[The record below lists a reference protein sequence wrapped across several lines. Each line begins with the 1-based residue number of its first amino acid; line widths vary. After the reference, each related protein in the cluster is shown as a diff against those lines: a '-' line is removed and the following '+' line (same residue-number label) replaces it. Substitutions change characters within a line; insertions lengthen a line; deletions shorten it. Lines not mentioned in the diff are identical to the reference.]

1 MSIRR
6 MIAVAALTVAMTLS
20 ASWVGH
26 DALAR
31 AQVKD
36 ETPTTGRV
44 VGSITPPSPSG
55 FHVRL
60 STPDSTTEIAARN
73 SDSDGHF
80 SLEGIHPGTYQL
92 DIKALN
98 AHGGCPYIPWTKK
111 ITIHPG
117 KTTTVKAKIETKPGA
132 VCE

>member
-1 MSIRR
+1 MSARQW
-6 MIAVAALTVAMTLS
+6 IAVVVLAVAIPVS
-20 ASWVGH
+20 ASPAER
-26 DALAR
+26 DAPAR

-36 ETPTTGRV
+36 ETPTNGRI
-44 VGSITPPSPSG
+44 VGSITPPLPGG

-60 STPDSTTEIAARN
+60 SIPEAKTEIAARN

-80 SLEGIHPGTYQL
+80 ALEGIHPGTYQL
-92 DIKALN
+92 DIQALN

-111 ITIHPG
+111 ITIHSG
-117 KTTTVKAKIETKPGA
+117 KTTTVKAKVETKPGA

>member
-1 MSIRR
+1 MSVRR
-6 MIAVAALTVAMTLS
+6 LITALALAVAIA
-20 ASWVGH
+20 ASTIWAGP
-26 DALAR
+26 AGLPR
-31 AQVKD
+31 AQAKD

-44 VGSITPPSPSG
+44 VGSITPPLPSG

-60 STPDSTTEIAARN
+60 SIPETTTEIAARK

-80 SLEGIHPGTYQL
+80 ALEGIHPGTYQL
-92 DIKALN
+92 DIQALN

-111 ITIHPG
+111 ITVHSG
-117 KTTTVKAKIETKPGA
+117 RTTTVKAKVETKPGA

>member
-1 MSIRR
+1 MGVRR
-6 MIAVAALTVAMTLS
+6 LIAVLALAMAMAVS
-20 ASWVGH
+20 PSWMRH

-31 AQVKD
+31 AQAKD

-44 VGSITPPSPSG
+44 VGNITPPLPSG

-60 STPDSTTEIAARN
+60 SIPDTTTEIASRN

-80 SLEGIHPGTYQL
+80 ALEGIHPGTYQL
-92 DIKALN
+92 EIQALN
-98 AHGGCPYIPWTKK
+98 AHGGCPYIPWSKK
-111 ITIHPG
+111 ITIHSG
-117 KTTTVKAKIETKPGA
+117 KTTTVKAKIEAKPGA

>member
-1 MSIRR
+1 MSVRQL
-6 MIAVAALTVAMTLS
+6 IAVVALAVAMAVS
-20 ASWVGH
+20 ASWLGH
-26 DALAR
+26 DGLAR

-44 VGSITPPSPSG
+44 IGNITPPLPSG

-60 STPDSTTEIAARN
+60 SIPDTTTEIAARN
-73 SDSDGHF
+73 SDSEGHF
-80 SLEGIHPGTYQL
+80 ALEGIHPGTYQL
-92 DIKALN
+92 DIQALN

-111 ITIHPG
+111 ITIHSG
-117 KTTTVKAKIETKPGA
+117 RTTTVKAKVETKPGA